1 MVSCEANSCNKDFYF
16 CMANEVLNS
25 LNTKERLLL
34 NVSSIAPDIAQ
45 DFRDLQMKIM
55 NLGADEE
62 KLKYCLGE

>member
-1 MVSCEANSCNKDFYF
+1 
-16 CMANEVLNS
+16 MANEVLNS